1 MSYKLEKPSVIL
13 LDIEGTM
20 TDISFVSKT
29 LFPFIKLNVGN
40 YFEESFAKPETQ
52 ELINRM
58 RASRNSDTDADKCK
72 RSQLEP
78 IVPFT

>member
-72 RSQLEP
+72 
-78 IVPFT
+78 